1 MQRHGRYPCR
11 LPGCKPAF
19 LLQATGFLGCPYHR
33 IRPRSCQLSSAH
45 NKSAHCL
52 KPTISIFLLSS
63 DSMSFLTLLSRAG
76 RVGNVAG
83 IAELACSSPFDRAAA
98 GRRQLPLSSPEV
110 ATSLTAEIGDFST
123 VCRKQTHVLQ
133 LTIFFFVRQPCPL
146 LAPISR
152 LQCMALMHTNIYTH
166 PAYRIESILVK
177 TDLSGCRPKGAL
189 LFSSLLF
196 FTLTLSPVNCAIPL
210 FLRQILTHACSN
222 FYA

>member
-45 NKSAHCL
+45 NKSAHCP

-76 RVGNVAG
+76 RVGNVAEV
-83 IAELACSSPFDRAAA
+83 AELACSSPFDSVAT

-133 LTIFFFVRQPCPL
+133 LTIFF
-146 LAPISR
+146 
-152 LQCMALMHTNIYTH
+152 
-166 PAYRIESILVK
+166 
-177 TDLSGCRPKGAL
+177 LSD
-189 LFSSLLF
+189 
-196 FTLTLSPVNCAIPL
+196 SPVP
-210 FLRQILTHACSN
+210 FLHLSAGSNAWLSCILTYIHTLPTALNRFWSKLTFQAVARKGHFCSHLC
-222 FYA
+222 YSLP